1 MNVYQLPAK
10 CSPAWHSPFLLMLSL
25 VALGVSGCDSEIA
38 QQPVPSASSVYTIHM
53 LYPPETRPLMLSAI
67 ERFNAKNL
75 LISNGSLARVAGTT
89 YDDYAAT
96 VPLTTATHQVSLL
109 LGPLPTLPIEAS
121 QYPDKEARR
130 CESLMSTRLGIA
142 ARPIDTFSFPTDR
155 ERLSLASIL
164 APYKEGADHRRDVIV
179 GAPRFSSSGLVAA
192 LTTAATTSR
201 VPLGELTAQTITE
214 NRASLRSAQERVRN
228 YTIDDRAGLQWIANR
243 EGGAPIIA
251 VTTETSFEAHKR
263 SKSPAPLEWVP
274 FNTPA
279 VSVDYPLCEP
289 SPRTDTQQRLET
301 TRLARSFFSSE
312 EFKELARAA
321 GFSPATPTASSSQ
334 GAPSGAVRQLLAE
347 WPQIRTPTSTV
358 FVLDTSIKTD
368 LATIET
374 IRREI
379 SFFIDARPSKDD
391 SVAIV
396 TTSSQSEV
404 AREPT
409 TDAELLNLTLS
420 RLSTSGGSAVRDGI
434 DAAFNLFEGT
444 YATPSRHSI
453 IVFTSTGDTSSQT
466 TVEQLRNRASQFVGR
481 RNVDLFVLGVGGA
494 EQDFGELPALTKKAG
509 GHFLQTDLST
519 LPDVFDAIAR
529 QVQ

>member
-10 CSPAWHSPFLLMLSL
+10 CPPTWHSPFLLMLSL

-109 LGPLPTLPIEAS
+109 LGPLPIDTS

-130 CESLMSTRLGIA
+130 CEPLMSTRLGIA

-155 ERLSLASIL
+155 ERLSLASIV
-164 APYKEGADHRRDVIV
+164 APYKEVADPRRDVIV

-192 LTTAATTSR
+192 LTTAASAAR
-201 VPLGELTAQTITE
+201 VPLEQLTAQTITE

-228 YTIDDRAGLQWIANR
+228 YTIDDRAGLEWLANR

-251 VTTETSFEAHKR
+251 VTTESSFEAHKR

-274 FNTPA
+274 INTPA

-321 GFSPATPTASSSQ
+321 GFSPTTPTASSSQ

-494 EQDFGELPALTKKAG
+494 EQDFGELPALTKEAG